1 MPLPTL
7 KPDEPEFSI
16 DTTSLGRLD
25 ALPFTIGRMSEIEKT
40 ESETPTSFINAF
52 IATVGRNSDGIELTD
67 DDVVKLSDA
76 ERDEFAKRALESYQY
91 LFRERVREKRTDE
104 AGRVVI
110 SFRDGDVKHQREED
124 ESDSAYLFRLFKL
137 QTAELKERARRMMA
151 PFEDMLKANKRMFT
165 PSFLEAF
172 TKSQTATAQLGNMID
187 RLRVNMPDLS
197 GITATTS
204 ALDRIKS
211 SDVYRPELRVPD
223 LSNIRNPVYDT
234 NERLSEVVNKLDSME
249 ELALQMAE
257 TVKSVSDAASQF
269 IVDFG
274 VATGKADRASRR
286 AIWIA
291 VTAVVVAALMTIVQI
306 GYSEWR
312 NERGQS
318 NTETTINSISARI
331 EETAERQRESMEGI
345 EAELNGGAAA
355 ARRSYD
361 RLSSAIE
368 GLTEMLRKQSASPR
382 SSDSD
387 GVSVPSK

>member
-91 LFRERVREKRTDE
+91 LFRERVSEKRTDE

-234 NERLSEVVNKLDSME
+234 NERLSEVVNRLDSME

>member
-91 LFRERVREKRTDE
+91 LFRERVSEKRTDE

-204 ALDRIKS
+204 TLDRIKS

-223 LSNIRNPVYDT
+223 LSNILNPVYDT
-234 NERLSEVVNKLDSME
+234 NERLSEVVNRLDSME

-257 TVKSVSDAASQF
+257 TVKSASDAASQF

-291 VTAVVVAALMTIVQI
+291 VTAIVVAALMTIVQI

>member
-91 LFRERVREKRTDE
+91 LFRERVSEKRTDE

-137 QTAELKERARRMMA
+137 QTAELKEPARRMMA

-234 NERLSEVVNKLDSME
+234 NERLSEVVNRLDSME

-274 VATGKADRASRR
+274 VATGKADGASRR

>member
-91 LFRERVREKRTDE
+91 LFRERVSEKRTDE

-234 NERLSEVVNKLDSME
+234 NERLSEVVNRLNSME
-249 ELALQMAE
+249 ELALQIAE

>member
-25 ALPFTIGRMSEIEKT
+25 ALPFTMGRMSEIEKT

-91 LFRERVREKRTDE
+91 LFRERVSEKRTDE

-234 NERLSEVVNKLDSME
+234 NERLSEVVNRLDSME

-269 IVDFG
+269 VVDFG

>member
-1 MPLPTL
+1 MPISTQ

-16 DTTSLGRLD
+16 DTISLGRLD
-25 ALPFTIGRMSEIEKT
+25 ALPLTIGRMSEIEKS
-40 ESETPTSFINAF
+40 ESETSTSFINAF
-52 IATVGRNSDGIELTD
+52 VASVGRNSDGIELTD
-67 DDVVKLSDA
+67 NDVVKLSDA
-76 ERDEFAKRALESYQY
+76 ERDEFAERVLESHQY
-91 LFRERVREKRTDE
+91 LFRERVREKRSDE
-104 AGRVVI
+104 AGCVVI
-110 SFRDGDVKHQREED
+110 SFRDGNVKHQREED

-197 GITATTS
+197 GIAATAS

-211 SDVYRPELRVPD
+211 PDVYRPELRVPD
-223 LSNIRNPVYDT
+223 LSNIRNPVHDT
-234 NERLSEVVNKLDSME
+234 NERLSEVVNRLDSME

-269 IVDFG
+269 IVNFG
-274 VATGKADRASRR
+274 VATGKADHVSRR

-291 VTAVVVAALMTIVQI
+291 VTAIVVAALMTIVQI

-312 NERGQS
+312 NERDQS
-318 NTETTINSISARI
+318 DTAMTINAISTRLEA
-331 EETAERQRESMEGI
+331 TAERQRGSMEGI
-345 EAELNGGAAA
+345 EAGLNDGAAA

-361 RLSSAIE
+361 RLSSVIE
-368 GLTEMLRKQSASPR
+368 GLTEILRKQNASPR

>member
-67 DDVVKLSDA
+67 DDVVKLSDV

-234 NERLSEVVNKLDSME
+234 NERLSEVVNRLDSME